1 MSLYLN
7 ENLFCLPSSRHKT
20 IYANGNSLTG
30 AAMQNTK
37 AVMKSKN
44 VHSREIG
51 IYF

>member
-1 MSLYLN
+1 MK
-7 ENLFCLPSSRHKT
+7 NLFCFSSSRHET
-20 IYANGNSLTG
+20 IYANGNSFTG